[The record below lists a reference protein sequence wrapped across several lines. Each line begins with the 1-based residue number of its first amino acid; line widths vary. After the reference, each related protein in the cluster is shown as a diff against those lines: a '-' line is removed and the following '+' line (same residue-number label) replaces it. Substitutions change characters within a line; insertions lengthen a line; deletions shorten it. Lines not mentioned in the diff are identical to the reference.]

1 MLTSI
6 SRNFC
11 KLKHMQAM
19 DVPPLPPSVQNKIG
33 QTLWVIKQFYFYG
46 TNYELSYSEFSES
59 LSAST
64 SCSSWLTVPNTACKR
79 GCGSVFNSF

>member
-33 QTLWVIKQFYFYG
+33 QTGNQTILFLWNK
-46 TNYELSYSEFSES
+46 L
-59 LSAST
+59 
-64 SCSSWLTVPNTACKR
+64 
-79 GCGSVFNSF
+79 